1 NLLSNAIKFTPKGV
15 VRIDAALTG
24 GRVRISV
31 TDTGIGIKPEHLEV
45 IFDDFRQLDQ
55 SHTREY
61 GGTGL
66 GLSITKNLL
75 ALLGGLVTVESKY
88 GDGSRFT
95 VDLPVKLDPA
105 SVPEGL
111 QRIVAAADRV
121 VELTATT
128 AKSRPNTPTQ

>member
-1 NLLSNAIKFTPKGV
+1 MGRCAP
-15 VRIDAALTG
+15 VRQCVRGD
-24 GRVRISV
+24 RVHITV

-66 GLSITKNLL
+66 GLPITRNLL
-75 ALLGGLVTVESKY
+75 GLPGGFVTVESVY

-95 VDLPVKLDPA
+95 VDLPIRLDPA
-105 SVPEGL
+105 TLPDGAPPS
-111 QRIVAAADRV
+111 D
-121 VELTATT
+121 T
-128 AKSRPNTPTQ
+128 AKENGPKS